1 VRKLLARL
9 AGPRRGRLRC
19 DVLVTTG
26 LSSTSTNLV
35 GQMRNKIRYGPAGQ
49 PNLLFHL
56 TLVGAARVRRAAT
69 EALAA
74 CQFCLVLAPSSFAWL
89 IRLSKAAL
97 MLESTGYR
105 PQ

>member
-1 VRKLLARL
+1 L
-9 AGPRRGRLRC
+9 
-19 DVLVTTG
+19 
-26 LSSTSTNLV
+26 NLHQFV
-35 GQMRNKIRYGPAGQ
+35 RNKIRYAPAGQ
-49 PNLLFHL
+49 RNLLCHL
-56 TLVGAARVRRAAT
+56 TLVGAARVGRAAT

-97 MLESTGYR
+97 MLESTDYR